1 MSDAADRKR
10 RAVWQTRLREFDR
23 GNFTVVE
30 FCRQAGV
37 SVPSFYLWRRK
48 LKPAVAVSKAR
59 SQVVPAVSFLPVEIT
74 SGGRVEVLLPGGV
87 RVLVPSHDQ
96 QALRTVI
103 STLLT
108 TTGIGSSTEERAC

>member
-1 MSDAADRKR
+1 MIRASDREK

-23 GNFTVVE
+23 GNLTVVE
-30 FCRQAGV
+30 FCRRAGV

-48 LKPAVAVSKAR
+48 LKPAAAGSKAR
-59 SQVVPAVSFLPVEIT
+59 DQVAPAVSFLPVEIA
-74 SGGRVEVLLPGGV
+74 GGGSVEVLLPGGV

-96 QALRTVI
+96 ESLRTVI

-108 TTGIGSSTEERAC
+108 TAGIDSSTEERAC

>member
-1 MSDAADRKR
+1 MSDASDRKK

-48 LKPAVAVSKAR
+48 LKPAVAA
-59 SQVVPAVSFLPVEIT
+59 SFLPVEIT
-74 SGGRVEVLLPGGV
+74 SGGQVEVLLPGGV

-108 TTGIGSSTEERAC
+108 SIGDSTEERAC